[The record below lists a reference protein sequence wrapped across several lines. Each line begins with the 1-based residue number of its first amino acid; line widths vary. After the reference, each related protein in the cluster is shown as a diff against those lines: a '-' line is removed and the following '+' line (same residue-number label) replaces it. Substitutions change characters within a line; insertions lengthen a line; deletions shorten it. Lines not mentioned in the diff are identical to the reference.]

1 MSQPNPGSGDMS
13 PKRSRLVVAPHA
25 GDETVGCGG
34 MLAKYCDDSAVVVLA
49 GLEEDRKVQFRTAQ
63 HMLGGPTSVLLG
75 LPPQNVGEDMDRLV
89 GLLADLLALMQ
100 PRELYLP
107 FPSVH
112 QDRLAAY
119 EAGLRSTCVP
129 SRLEVRPPLSV
140 LVYDV
145 AAADPADYPADVRWN
160 VREPLGELD
169 VDRKVAAAI
178 AYRSPVA
185 DGLKKRAQAV
195 GSAGRVSWAEQ
206 FALVRAPRGLGER
219 RLAPSHDG
227 ARAMVGGLR

>member
-1 MSQPNPGSGDMS
+1 MSQPNPGPGDVS
-13 PKRSRLVVAPHA
+13 PKKSRLVVAPHA

-34 MLAKYCDDSAVVVLA
+34 MLAKYAGDAAVVVLA
-49 GLEEDRKVQFRTAQ
+49 GLEEDRELQFRTAQ

-75 LPPQNVGEDMDRLV
+75 LPRQDVGVDIDRLV
-89 GLLADLLALMQ
+89 GLLADLLALIQ

-107 FPSVH
+107 FPSAH
-112 QDRLAAY
+112 QDRVVAY

-140 LVYDV
+140 LVYDGAV
-145 AAADPADYPADVRWN
+145 AVQPDYPADVRWN
-160 VREPLGELD
+160 VREPLEESD

-185 DGLKKRAQAV
+185 HGLKKRAQSV

-206 FALVRAPRGLGER
+206 FALVRAPRGLAER
-219 RLAPSHDG
+219 RLEPSHDG
-227 ARAMVGGLR
+227 ERAMAGTLR